1 MSPRHG
7 VPGKGLRK
15 SRARYIRVMDRQGE
29 TKESAT
35 LFEAVIIPHRSLS
48 PRGLRI
54 LIAVICLL
62 SGLIVLRFWFIG
74 AWPVAGFS
82 VAEIGIAIFLLR
94 LNARRARA
102 TELVLLSEDAL
113 RIVRTGGAGRGDE
126 RVLPVGWL
134 NVVLDE
140 QPGRVPKL
148 LLVARGVREE
158 IAAAL
163 GEAEKRDLWS
173 ALREALHQA
182 RNPRFDNAQLRTGPD
197 GRDA

>member
-1 MSPRHG
+1 
-7 VPGKGLRK
+7 VPGKGLRN
-15 SRARYIRVMDRQGE
+15 SPARYIRMMDREAEAVASG
-29 TKESAT
+29 T

-62 SGLIVLRFWFIG
+62 SGLLVLRFWFIG

-82 VAEIGIAIFLLR
+82 VVEIGIAIFLLR
-94 LNARRARA
+94 LNASRARA
-102 TELVLLSEDAL
+102 SELVLLSEDTL
-113 RIVRTGGAGRGDE
+113 RIVRTGRAGRREE

-134 NVVLDE
+134 NVVLEE

-148 LLVARGVREE
+148 LLVARGLREE

-173 ALREALHQA
+173 ALREALHLA
-182 RNPRFDNAQLRTGPD
+182 RNPSFDNPQLRSEPGS
-197 GRDA
+197 GDA

>member
-7 VPGKGLRK
+7 GPGKGLRNIW
-15 SRARYIRVMDRQGE
+15 ARYIRVMDRQGE
-29 TKESAT
+29 AMESAT
-35 LFEAVIIPHRSLS
+35 LCEAVIIPHRSLS

-94 LNARRARA
+94 LNAIRAR
-102 TELVLLSEDAL
+102 TSELVLLSENTL
-113 RIVRTGGAGRGDE
+113 RIVRTGRTGRRDE

-134 NVVLDE
+134 NVVLE
-140 QPGRVPKL
+140 EHPG
-148 LLVARGVREE
+148 
-158 IAAAL
+158 
-163 GEAEKRDLWS
+163 
-173 ALREALHQA
+173 
-182 RNPRFDNAQLRTGPD
+182 
-197 GRDA
+197 